1 MKTQN
6 TQNQIQNILT
16 QMQFILGMTS
26 PLTLC
31 KDLGDLIF
39 ARDTNNVWWSAR
51 VTKQGKLKKNSVS
64 ASY

>member
-1 MKTQN
+1 
-6 TQNQIQNILT
+6 
-16 QMQFILGMTS
+16 MQFILGMTS

>member
-6 TQNQIQNILT
+6 TQNQLQNILT
-16 QMQFILGMTS
+16 QMQFILGMPS

-51 VTKQGKLKKNSVS
+51 VTKRGNLKKNSVRVF
-64 ASY
+64 Y